1 MYENKTYV
9 NNKNTFL
16 KKYILRVLSQKAF
29 ALPQILILAIGITIT
44 LVGLMNASINRLSTS
59 NLSNK
64 ELQAKNATE
73 SAFNSVR
80 SLLNNS
86 KSGAYYYYWLMKSCS
101 STIPSSKV
109 NIECPTFGVGLSGC
123 LLYTSPS
130 PRDKRQSRMP
140 SSA

>member
-1 MYENKTYV
+1 MYEEDATYKRD
-9 NNKNTFL
+9 KNSFL
-16 KKYILRVLSQKAF
+16 RKYLLRSVSHEAF
-29 ALPQILILAIGITIT
+29 ALPQILILAIGITVT

-86 KSGAYYYYWLMKSCS
+86 KSGAYYYYWLMKS
-101 STIPSSKV
+101 
-109 NIECPTFGVGLSGC
+109 
-123 LLYTSPS
+123 
-130 PRDKRQSRMP
+130 
-140 SSA
+140 

>member
-16 KKYILRVLSQKAF
+16 KKYLLRLLSQKAF

-73 SAFNSVR
+73 SAFNSV
-80 SLLNNS
+80 S
-86 KSGAYYYYWLMKSCS
+86 
-101 STIPSSKV
+101 
-109 NIECPTFGVGLSGC
+109 C
-123 LLYTSPS
+123 LLYTSDAADDP
-130 PRDKRQSRMP
+130 
-140 SSA
+140 